1 MNPSYA
7 HHLPSAQLIP
17 DDAPQ
22 PTDAPQVH
30 DVGLQGVAR
39 SASPCPDEDGHD
51 RAGVARI
58 ALLAKQPVAASRL
71 AE

>member
-7 HHLPSAQLIP
+7 HRLPSAQLIP

-22 PTDAPQVH
+22 PADAPPVH
-30 DVGLQGVAR
+30 DVGLRGVAR
-39 SASPCPDEDGHD
+39 IASPGPDEDGHD

-58 ALLAKQPVAASRL
+58 ALPAKQPVAASRL
-71 AE
+71 TE